1 MTYNHPLTSIRYFAI
16 MGKICL
22 DNGMNKL
29 RNLTELA
36 NKAVKLGHFGIFTAE
51 DLALLLNTP
60 VNHSFNKYLHK
71 AVKTGVLRK
80 VARGLYYCPSA
91 GMKAKGVLE
100 YIAKLL
106 HWNRFV
112 YISLESQLSHIGRI
126 SQLPI
131 KRLTVMTTGRSNVVE
146 TPFGVIEFTHTSRDP
161 DGLIDELY
169 FDAEVGLFRAKE
181 GCAVRDLKRVG
192 RNTHM
197 LDVGE

>member
-1 MTYNHPLTSIRYFAI
+1 MTSIRYFAI
-16 MGKICL
+16 MGKIL
-22 DNGMNKL
+22 LYNAMNKL

-36 NKAVKLGHFGIFTAE
+36 NKAVKLGHFGIFAVE

-60 VNHSFNKYLHK
+60 VTHSFNKYLHK
-71 AVKTGVLRK
+71 AVKTGVLKK

-106 HWNRFV
+106 RWNRFV

-181 GCAVRDLKRVG
+181 SCAVRDLKRVG